1 MLKVKK
7 STSIMITVLMI
18 LSLSLTA
25 FANPAA
31 FDRGISSRVDIDRMM
46 DQLTYLTE
54 DIGVRVA
61 STPEEKE
68 AAEWIADMFEKYG
81 YTAEIQEFEYIN
93 RVAYLTVT
101 EPEEVQI
108 DVQIGGTRLEGH
120 FAAAP
125 LTSEEGITAK
135 VVDCGFG
142 HIDEFPAEVEGNIAL
157 IRRGQNTFANML
169 VRAEAAG
176 ASALLIQNND
186 WRIFKANVSGAS
198 IPYATMN
205 DEAGELLRGEEE
217 IMVNLKTLQY
227 DTSQNVIATRKPNNK
242 NRDTGN
248 VVVYSAH
255 YDTVPTA
262 PGASDNGSGVV
273 GMLELARILSSMP
286 IDTEVRFLA
295 AGAEEVGLVGSRYY
309 VAQLS
314 EDEIDRTI
322 ANYNMDMIGTAGEAQ
337 TTLFVNTLDGDNL
350 VSRTAREAAERL
362 GYSDLVRAPFHRG
375 ASDHVA
381 FFEVGIDAANFIY
394 RCPDTIALEPWYHQ
408 PLDTMDKIS
417 PERLQ
422 MAVEIIAAASYDVV
436 RPATPNLIRSKI
448 RKDTVKPAD
457 VQYQDNEMIL
467 KVPEM

>member
-1 MLKVKK
+1 
-7 STSIMITVLMI
+7 MITVLMI

-68 AAEWIADMFEKYG
+68 AAEWISDIFENYG
-81 YTAEIQEFEYIN
+81 YTAEIQEFEFIN
-93 RVAYLTVT
+93 RVAYLTMT
-101 EPEEVQI
+101 EPEEIQI

-120 FAAAP
+120 FAA
-125 LTSEEGITAK
+125 
-135 VVDCGFG
+135 
-142 HIDEFPAEVEGNIAL
+142 
-157 IRRGQNTFANML
+157 
-169 VRAEAAG
+169 
-176 ASALLIQNND
+176 ALLIQNND